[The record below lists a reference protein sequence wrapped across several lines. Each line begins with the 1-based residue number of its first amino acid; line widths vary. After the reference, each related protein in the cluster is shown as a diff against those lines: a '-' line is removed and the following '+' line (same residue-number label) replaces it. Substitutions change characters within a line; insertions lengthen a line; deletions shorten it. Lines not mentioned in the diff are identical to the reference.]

1 MMEKCQPFGTDNL
14 SENGVDDS
22 SDSDSDQIS
31 DKPIDLKQTYKC
43 NQLNATN
50 DSVLSKLVKSK
61 AFSIKDILG
70 LDESD
75 KKFESV
81 KLAEGRSGNSKRFFS
96 ESDSVS
102 PSAMIDSSRWLPDL
116 V

>member
-1 MMEKCQPFGTDNL
+1 MENCKQFDADNNL
-14 SENGVDDS
+14 SENGGDDS
-22 SDSDSDQIS
+22 SDSDSDQIC
-31 DKPIDLKQTYKC
+31 DKPIDLKQTYNDNKS

-75 KKFESV
+75 RKFEKS
-81 KLAEGRSGNSKRFFS
+81 KLTDERNGKRFFS
-96 ESDSVS
+96 EIDSVL
-102 PSAMIDSSRWLPDL
+102 PSAIIDSSR
-116 V
+116 

>member
-1 MMEKCQPFGTDNL
+1 MEKCQQFVGDNS

-22 SDSDSDQIS
+22 SDTDSDEIC

-43 NQLNATN
+43 NQMNATN

-61 AFSIKDILG
+61 TFSIKDILG
-70 LDESD
+70 LDESE
-75 KKFESV
+75 KKFERV
-81 KLAEGRSGNSKRFFS
+81 KLTDERSSSGQRFLS

-102 PSAMIDSSRWLPDL
+102 PSAMIDSSRWFLQN
-116 V
+116 